1 MEPIFDDTE
10 FEPAVLPS
18 RLPNLLLNGSD
29 GIAVGM
35 ATKIPPHNLNEVA
48 AAIKFHVEKVIE
60 QNRKIGLD
68 NPPKIDALE
77 YMDFLKGPDFP
88 TGATIHGIDGIVDMY
103 RTGNGRFH
111 IRSDVEVLDDSSG
124 KRLIVHSIPYQVKKA
139 GMLQGIAEL
148 VQKEAVGTEPQ
159 GRKFL
164 YRPLI
169 ARSEYVGVESRRL
182 VNRLFGGRAAP
193 LFAQLAESEAL
204 TDDDLTEIEAL
215 LREMR
220 K

>member
-1 MEPIFDDTE
+1 MRSTC
-10 FEPAVLPS
+10 
-18 RLPNLLLNGSD
+18 SD
-29 GIAVGM
+29 GG
-35 ATKIPPHNLNEVA
+35 T
-48 AAIKFHVEKVIE
+48 
-60 QNRKIGLD
+60 
-68 NPPKIDALE
+68 
-77 YMDFLKGPDFP
+77 
-88 TGATIHGIDGIVDMY
+88 
-103 RTGNGRFH
+103 
-111 IRSDVEVLDDSSG
+111 
-124 KRLIVHSIPYQVKKA
+124 
-139 GMLQGIAEL
+139 
-148 VQKEAVGTEPQ
+148 VQLLP
-159 GRKFL
+159 FL